1 MPDRK
6 AIAVAIHEGTRD
18 ANRKFEAWS
27 DGSWVT
33 EWGVE
38 GLVVAGIA
46 ERLYSKMKPHE
57 SLLMEVL
64 FSEIIDWSGA
74 QRSPGRPRAKLR
86 GTNRADIVLFNSGEK
101 PVCVIEAKR
110 QWNRDRCFHDLGR
123 IRDLVRECNKQRN
136 GSLRRGFLALMLA
149 EYAVGP
155 KSAKQRI
162 EEQADQI
169 ENSVTEQF
177 DLRGLNV
184 RFHRSAVRNYPEQYR
199 IAYDSDERA
208 HASFC
213 IELSGS

>member
-6 AIAVAIHEGTRD
+6 AIAVAIHRGTRD
-18 ANRKFEAWS
+18 ANRKYETWS
-27 DGSWVT
+27 SGWWLTDS
-33 EWGVE
+33 GVE

-46 ERLYSKMKPHE
+46 EQLNDKMTPRE
-57 SLLMEVL
+57 SLLMEVP
-64 FSEIIDWSGA
+64 FREIIDWSGA
-74 QRSPGRPRAKLR
+74 QRSPGRPRTKLR

-110 QWNRDRCFHDLGR
+110 SWNQDRCFHDLER
-123 IRDLVRECNKQRN
+123 IRDLVRQCNIQRN

-149 EYAVGP
+149 KQALGA

-162 EEQADQI
+162 EQQADQI
-169 ENSVTEQF
+169 ANSVTERF

-184 RFHRSAVRNYPEQYR
+184 RFHPSAVRNYPEKFR
-199 IAYDSDERA
+199 NAYDSGEWA

-213 IELSGS
+213 IELSGG